1 MKNINFS
8 IHVPKRTNVQFEQT
22 TGTTN
27 YRYHQRNNKG
37 YNKHQAKKIT
47 ATEKKTKD
55 IIKLID

>member
-27 YRYHQRNNKG
+27 ETIKDIINIKR
-37 YNKHQAKKIT
+37 KKIT